1 MCGTLALSAVRI
13 WVKKP
18 TYYQHSLIDKL
29 ATKEFSLKNTKEISG
44 QCKLLTKTAQL
55 FKVLL
60 PGCANV
66 ADDIHYLP
74 REVLMC

>member
-1 MCGTLALSAVRI
+1 MAWRHTCTQCGKDMGE
-13 WVKKP
+13 KKE
-18 TYYQHSLIDKL
+18 S
-29 ATKEFSLKNTKEISG
+29 SLKNTREISG